1 MKDYILTAI
10 FSVEATL
17 KLVAFGLAFC
27 GSTSYIR
34 NSWNILDFIV
44 VIITI
49 ISYFVQTR
57 NLNSIKSLRLLKV
70 LRPLRAISKNESLKV
85 SIKAL
90 GIAISGIIT
99 IMIVSL
105 LFYFVFGIISVN
117 YFRGKFFDCEKAS
130 IGGRPDTK
138 WDCLNH
144 GGIWNNYTYR
154 VHRGSPSLTSP

>member
-1 MKDYILTAI
+1 LTIIDYILTAI

-17 KLVAFGLAFC
+17 KLVAFGFAFC

-34 NSWNILDFIV
+34 SSWNILDFFV
-44 VIITI
+44 VIITL
-49 ISYFVQTR
+49 ISYFVQTT

-117 YFRGKFFDCEKAS
+117 YFRGQFYDCDEAS
-130 IGGRPDTK
+130 MGKIPDTK
-138 WDCLNH
+138 WECLNH
-144 GGIWNNYTYR
+144 GGIWKN
-154 VHRGSPSLTSP
+154 

>member
-1 MKDYILTAI
+1 M
-10 FSVEATL
+10 
-17 KLVAFGLAFC
+17 
-27 GSTSYIR
+27 
-34 NSWNILDFIV
+34 DFFV
-44 VIITI
+44 VIITL

-99 IMIVSL
+99 IMIVCL

-117 YFRGKFFDCEKAS
+117 YFRGQFYDCDEDFMGE
-130 IGGRPDTK
+130 IPDTK
-138 WDCLNH
+138 WECLNH
-144 GGIWNNYTYR
+144 GGIWKN
-154 VHRGSPSLTSP
+154 

>member
-1 MKDYILTAI
+1 MRNPQDNFSKALIIIDYILTPI
-10 FSVEATL
+10 FSVEAIL
-17 KLVAFGLAFC
+17 KLVAFGFAFC

-34 NSWNILDFIV
+34 KSWNILDFIV
-44 VIITI
+44 VTITL

-117 YFRGKFFDCEKAS
+117 YFRGQFYDCTEA
-130 IGGRPDTK
+130 GVGRSETK
-138 WDCLNH
+138 WECLNH
-144 GGIWNNYTYR
+144 GGIWDN
-154 VHRGSPSLTSP
+154 

>member
-1 MKDYILTAI
+1 MTIIDYILTAI

-17 KLVAFGLAFC
+17 KLVAFGFAFC

-34 NSWNILDFIV
+34 NSWNILDFFV
-44 VIITI
+44 VIITL

-99 IMIVSL
+99 IMIVCL

-117 YFRGKFFDCEKAS
+117 YFRGQFYDCDEDFM
-130 IGGRPDTK
+130 GERPDTK
-138 WDCLNH
+138 WECLNH
-144 GGIWNNYTYR
+144 GGIWKN
-154 VHRGSPSLTSP
+154 